1 MIIMDSEIYFMDF
14 YCKMMNP
21 VVAYCIFDNVVLS
34 FYYHGTG
41 QYRVFSALGTEMSG
55 DEPEMYL
62 AKNMT
67 DFWDNS
73 QTMPIFVSQ
82 FF

>member
-34 FYYHGTG
+34 FYYHGAG
-41 QYRVFSALGTEMSG
+41 QYWVFSALGTEMSQ
-55 DEPEMYL
+55 
-62 AKNMT
+62 KC
-67 DFWDNS
+67 
-73 QTMPIFVSQ
+73 I
-82 FF
+82 